1 MALDFGGVRRQFFS
15 NLLQE
20 VTLSTSL
27 NLFERNDLY
36 LLPSINQEAYICG
49 HYKMLGK
56 LILHSILQEG
66 PGFPYFPPSLY
77 YYICTG
83 SVEVAIEYLSLETL
97 PFHSKIVV
105 DEVNS

>member
-1 MALDFGGVRRQFFS
+1 MVLENRRQFFPD
-15 NLLQE
+15 LLQE

-36 LLPSINQEAYICG
+36 LLPLINQEAYICG

-77 YYICTG
+77 HYICTG
-83 SVEVAIEYLSLETL
+83 SVEVAMEYLSLEAL

-105 DEVNS
+105 DEVAK